1 MKLNITRFLSVLVFA
16 IVLNNN
22 VIAQPSLT
30 PYNVIYTA
38 QSKNQLGSMPMGNGD
53 IGSNVWVDTSG
64 VLHLLISKT
73 DAYSEIG
80 RLLKIGQVDIKITP
94 NILNAKQFTQNLIVQ
109 DGVIRIKANKGDQK
123 VDLLCYI
130 DAHHPVIQVE
140 GNSSIPLQV
149 QVTNAMWR
157 KQSTP
162 LLGQERHSGYGVAF
176 RATPFMKEKDTVL
189 QKQNS
194 LLWMHQNSSSV
205 WQLTLDNQNIAQ
217 FNALGKDPLLYQNFG
232 ALVNGKNFITKNEYE
247 IVTKLPTN
255 TFDFQITVL
264 KEQTPDINKWHHDI
278 VTLNKKIQTVN
289 KNERYQQH
297 TQWWHNYWNQHYI
310 LVHSKQDSNNTYKI
324 TQGYLLQRY
333 LNACAGRGGM
343 PIKFNGSIFTVAP
356 DETLVDK
363 KEVGLDADFRLWG
376 ANFWFQNTRIPYA
389 TMYYSGDFA
398 MMKPF
403 FNMYIKA
410 LPLATYRTKKY
421 FNHEGAYFPETITP
435 WGSYLNDN
443 YGWDR
448 TKYKDGVSENKYIR
462 YYWQSGLELCKMMLD
477 YYEFTQDVKMFEKEF
492 MPFIKQIVIF
502 YARHYTNDSEG
513 KLSIQPAQSL
523 ETYFE
528 GVINPAPELA
538 GLNAVLTKLSEYKKL
553 IKDESFTN
561 ECATLFKKLP
571 LLPNVKTTDGSW
583 VLSSGLNLGTRMN
596 IEDPQLYAVFPYRI
610 YSVGKPDIAL
620 AINTF
625 KNRSDFAFNG
635 WQQDAVNAA
644 LLGLTEEAKKMVI
657 TNFTS
662 KHSGSSF
669 PAFWGPNYDW
679 VPDQDHGNITMRA
692 LQAMLVQSEKDQIYL
707 LPAWPK
713 EWDVQFK
720 INVTGNEQLSGSYS
734 QQKGLILKKYN
745 KKLPIKIM
753 EAK

>member
-1 MKLNITRFLSVLVFA
+1 MKLNITRFLTILFFA

-30 PYNVIYTA
+30 PYNVVYDT
-38 QSKNQLGSMPMGNGD
+38 QSNNQLGSMPIGNGD

-94 NILNAKQFTQNLIVQ
+94 NILNAKQFSQSLIVQ
-109 DGVIRIKANKGDQK
+109 NGVIRIKANKGHEK

-130 DAHHPVIQVE
+130 DANHPVIQVE
-140 GNSSIPLQV
+140 GNSNIPLQV

-162 LLGQERHSGYGVAF
+162 LLGHERHSGYGVAF

-189 QKQNS
+189 HNQNS
-194 LLWMHQNSSSV
+194 LLWVHQNLSSV
-205 WQLTLDNQNIAQ
+205 WELTLDNQNISQ
-217 FNALGKDPLLYQNFG
+217 FKTIGKDPLLHQHFG
-232 ALVNGKNFITKNEYE
+232 ALISGPNFSNKDEYIIETKAPETKFNIQITILKKQVSDITQWENE
-247 IVTKLPTN
+247 IVSL
-255 TFDFQITVL
+255 
-264 KEQTPDINKWHHDI
+264 H
-278 VTLNKKIQTVN
+278 KKIQN
-289 KNERYQQH
+289 ISANEKYQNH
-297 TQWWHNYWNQHYI
+297 IQWWRKFWNRHYI
-310 LVHSKQDSNNTYKI
+310 IVSSKQDSNTTYKI

-333 LNACAGRGGM
+333 MNACAGRGGM

-356 DETLVDK
+356 DETLVEK
-363 KEVGLDADFRLWG
+363 KELGLDADFRLWG
-376 ANFWFQNTRIPYA
+376 ANFWFQNTRIPYS
-389 TMYYSGDFA
+389 TMYYTGDFE

-477 YYEFTQDVKMFEKEF
+477 YYEFTQDNKMFENEF
-492 MPFIKQIVIF
+492 IPFIKQIVTF
-502 YARHYTNDSEG
+502 YSKHYPNDAEG

-538 GLNAVLTKLSEYKKL
+538 GLNAVLSKLNEYKQL
-553 IKDESFTN
+553 IKDDEFTN
-561 ECATLFKKLP
+561 ECAALYKRLP
-571 LLPNVKTTDGSW
+571 LLPNVKAKDATW
-583 VLSSGLNLGTRMN
+583 VLSSGLNLGSRMN

-610 YSVGKPDIAL
+610 YSVGKPDLTL

-644 LLGLTEEAKKMVI
+644 LLGLTEEAKKMVS

-662 KHSGSSF
+662 KHSGSRF

-692 LQAMLVQSEKDQIYL
+692 LQAMLVQSEKNQIYL

-713 EWDVQFK
+713 DWDVQFK

-734 QQKGLILKKYN
+734 QQKGVLLEKYN

-753 EAK
+753 EPK